1 MDIQLKCFFGR
12 TGGKSKLVKKIIK
25 IIPSHRVY
33 IEPFIGAGSI
43 FFAKPLAEINI
54 INDIDNIPIEIFNDI
69 LLTETF
75 DDVNLTLDDITK
87 EKFNEYKTKTEF
99 ENPKERLLN
108 NLLLIKMSIM
118 GNTLKYSFT
127 RCNDEIHLRIPKFSQ
142 FKKNFNNY
150 KFKLSK
156 TQILNEDYKNVI
168 INNDCENSFIY
179 LDPPYSQMKKCWDY
193 KNYPTRN
200 ELFEVLNSIK
210 GKFIMSYDKCDE
222 NIELFK
228 ENYNIY
234 AVITKYSPIFKNQYK
249 SEIIITNFEVNDE
262 DFIKL

>member
-12 TGGKSKLVKKIIK
+12 TGGKSLLVKKIIK
-25 IIPSHRVY
+25 IIPLHRVY

-69 LLTETF
+69 LSTETF
-75 DDVNLTLDDITK
+75 DDVNLTIDDITE
-87 EKFNEYKTKTEF
+87 EKFNERKTKTEF

-108 NLLLIKMSIM
+108 NLFLIKMSFM
-118 GNTLKYSFT
+118 SNMSKYSFT
-127 RCNDEIHLRIPKFSQ
+127 RCDDEIHSRIPKFNQ
-142 FKKNFNNY
+142 LKKNFNNY

-168 INNDCENSFIY
+168 INNDCEDSFIY
-179 LDPPYSQMKKCWDY
+179 LDPPYSQIKKCWNY
-193 KNYPTRN
+193 KNYPLR
-200 ELFEVLNSIK
+200 EQLFEVLNSIK
-210 GKFIMSYDKCDE
+210 GKFIMSYDNCDE

-228 ENYNIY
+228 QKYN
-234 AVITKYSPIFKNQYK
+234 VHEVTTKYSPLSKSRNK
-249 SEIIITNFEVNDE
+249 SEIIITNFEINDE
-262 DFIKL
+262 DFRKL